1 MSTIVETSYFNSFL
15 LKKAGINPT
24 SSRPPWG
31 DIIGQWPGLP
41 WNPTGYPTFPALA
54 NLDTSVKD
62 QSWYVEES
70 RIRGGYNNNQTELGP
85 RAYLATENNGG
96 QTSSNGIIF
105 SGVFNSA
112 TGFNATNVFSIA
124 ENITKELDPRYG
136 SIRKFYATDND
147 LRIFQDLKVSRTLVD
162 KDAIFTA
169 DGNPQLTASTLVLGQ
184 NLPFAGEYGIGN
196 FPESFAKKGFRSYFV
211 DNNKGVVCRLS
222 MDGIT
227 EISQYGMKD
236 YFRDQFEVINN
247 DFQKYGIQVA
257 NTGFPSNSYEF
268 EVAGGG
274 VASLEI
280 GMNFTFEGDVY
291 TILDL
296 GVVTNFGT
304 GNNNA
309 RQVIIDRAIT
319 LTTKTPFFISKWDNN
334 KVVGAYDM
342 YQDVYSLSIQ
352 TPNNV
357 VNVTGG
363 DVSQELKR
371 TSETLSFDESAL
383 GWTSFYTYTPVLMES
398 LNNSFISA
406 FGNQVWDHYD
416 QSVPHN
422 SFYGSSPSK
431 SSITFLFNQS
441 PSLKKNFLTV
451 NYEGSAGWQ
460 IDKFESGTT
469 GQVENYDNNTFVSTS
484 DTSAVVKS
492 LQDGYYVDNITGQ
505 PKYAGFHLKENL
517 YTANLINTSPIAP
530 YEVSFG
536 TQKSGIKG
544 FFATVTIS
552 TDESTNIGGVK
563 ELWSVGSTFV
573 RSS

>member
-15 LKKAGINPT
+15 LKKAGMNTP
-24 SSRPPWG
+24 SSTFNGWG
-31 DIIGQWPGLP
+31 DIIAQWPGLP
-41 WNPTGYPTFPALA
+41 WNPTGYPTFPALE
-54 NLDTSVKD
+54 NLNVTVKD
-62 QSWYVEES
+62 ESWYVEES

-124 ENITKELDPRYG
+124 ENITKEVDPRYG
-136 SIRKFYATDND
+136 SIRKFYATDTD

-169 DGNPQLTASTLVLGQ
+169 DGNTQLTASTLVLGQ

-227 EISQYGMKD
+227 EVSQYGMKD

-247 DFQKYGIQVA
+247 DFQKYGIQV
-257 NTGFPSNSYEF
+257 SNLVSPLNSVFEF
-268 EVAGGG
+268 DVISLA
-274 VASLEI
+274 ARSLEI
-280 GMNFTFEGDVY
+280 GMNFTFQGDVY

-296 GVVTNFGT
+296 VAVTDHSGS
-304 GNNNA
+304 NNNK

-319 LTTKTPFFISKWDNN
+319 IGDKTPFFISKWDNN
-334 KVVGAYDM
+334 KVVGGYDM
-342 YQDVYSLSIQ
+342 YQDVYTLSIQ
-352 TPNNV
+352 TPNSVDN
-357 VNVTGG
+357 GAG
-363 DVSQELKR
+363 LEMKR
-371 TSETLSFDESAL
+371 SSETLSFDESAL
-383 GWTSFYTYTPVLMES
+383 GWTSFYTYTPILIDS
-398 LNNSFISA
+398 LNNSFIST
-406 FGNQVWDHYD
+406 FENQVWSHYD
-416 QSVPHN
+416 ELIPHN

-460 IDKFESGTT
+460 VDNFESGVT
-469 GQVENYDNNTFVSTS
+469 GQVENYNDNTLVDTS
-484 DTSAVVKS
+484 DTSALVRS

-517 YTANLINTSPIAP
+517 YTANLINVSPVAP

>member
-15 LKKAGINPT
+15 LKKAGMNTP
-24 SSRPPWG
+24 SSSFDGWD
-31 DIIGQWPGLP
+31 DIIAQWPGLP

-54 NLDTSVKD
+54 NLNVTVKD
-62 QSWYVEES
+62 ESWYVEES

-124 ENITKELDPRYG
+124 ENITKEVDPRYG
-136 SIRKFYATDND
+136 SIRKFYATDTD
-147 LRIFQDLKVSRTLVD
+147 LRIFQDLKISRTLVD

-169 DGNPQLTASTLVLGQ
+169 DGNTQLTASTLVLGQ

-227 EISQYGMKD
+227 EVSQYGMKD

-247 DFQKYGIQVA
+247 DFQKYGIQV
-257 NTGFPSNSYEF
+257 SNLVSPLNSVFEF
-268 EVAGGG
+268 DVISLA
-274 VASLEI
+274 ARSLEI
-280 GMNFTFEGDVY
+280 GMNFTFQGDVY

-296 GVVTNFGT
+296 GAVTDHAGS
-304 GNNNA
+304 NNNK

-319 LTTKTPFFISKWDNN
+319 LGDKTPFFISKWDNN
-334 KVVGAYDM
+334 KVVGGYDM
-342 YQDVYSLSIQ
+342 YQDVYTLSIQ
-352 TPNNV
+352 TPNSVDN
-357 VNVTGG
+357 GAG
-363 DVSQELKR
+363 LEMKR
-371 TSETLSFDESAL
+371 SSETLSFDESAL
-383 GWTSFYTYTPVLMES
+383 GWTSFYTYTPILIDS
-398 LNNSFISA
+398 LNNSFIST
-406 FGNQVWDHYD
+406 FENQVWSHYD
-416 QSVPHN
+416 ELIPHN

-460 IDKFESGTT
+460 VDNFESGVT
-469 GQVENYDNNTFVSTS
+469 GQVENYNDNTLVDTS
-484 DTSAVVKS
+484 DTSALVRS

-517 YTANLINTSPIAP
+517 YTANLINVSPVAP

>member
-31 DIIGQWPGLP
+31 DIIAQWPGLP

-54 NLDTSVKD
+54 NLNTTVKD

-85 RAYLATENNGG
+85 RAYLSTENNSG
-96 QTSSNGIIF
+96 QTSNNGIIF

-124 ENITKELDPRYG
+124 ENITKEVDPRYG
-136 SIRKFYATDND
+136 SIRKFYATDTD

-227 EISQYGMKD
+227 EVSQYGMKD

-247 DFQKYGIQVA
+247 DFQKYGIQV
-257 NTGFPSNSYEF
+257 SNLVSPLNNVFEF
-268 EVAGGG
+268 EVISLA
-274 VASLEI
+274 VRSLEI
-280 GMNFTFEGDVY
+280 GMNFTYQGNVY

-296 GVVTNFGT
+296 GAVSDQG
-304 GNNNA
+304 GSNNNK

-319 LTTKTPFFISKWDNN
+319 ISGKTPFFISKWDNN

-342 YQDVYSLSIQ
+342 YQDVYTLSIQ
-352 TPNNV
+352 TPNSV
-357 VNVTGG
+357 VNGG
-363 DVSQELKR
+363 GVDMKR
-371 TSETLSFDESAL
+371 ASETLSFDESAL
-383 GWTSFYTYTPVLMES
+383 GWTSFYTYTPILMDS
-398 LNNSFISA
+398 LNNSFIST
-406 FGNQVWDHYD
+406 FENQVWDHYD
-416 QSVPHN
+416 QTVPHN

-460 IDKFESGTT
+460 VDKFESGAT
-469 GQVENYDNNTFVSTS
+469 GQVENYYDNSFLETS

-492 LQDGYYVDNITGQ
+492 LQDGYYVDSITGQ
-505 PKYAGFHLKENL
+505 PKHAGFHLKENL
-517 YTANLINTSPIAP
+517 YTANLINSSPVAP

-536 TQKSGIKG
+536 AQKSGIKG